1 MKNILEVYMNKH
13 VFFKSSILAL
23 AAGVT
28 LLATP
33 ALADQVDVQ
42 VLGVNDFH
50 GALDTSGTA
59 NMPEGAVK
67 NTGGAAQLD
76 AGMDQAQ
83 AQFQSEH
90 PQGDTTRVQAGD
102 MVGASPANS
111 GLLQDEPTVKVFN
124 HMDVDYGTVG
134 NHEFDEGLSEYNRIV
149 QGQAPE
155 PGKFD
160 AIVDQYST
168 DGQQEPAKQQILA
181 ANIIDQKTNQIPFG
195 WQPYAIKTI
204 QVGDKQVRMGY
215 IGIVTTEI
223 PNLVLRKNLEGYSF
237 LDEAETI
244 AKYARELNDQ
254 GVHAIGV
261 IAHVAADNDKGEL
274 EGDAVPII
282 NKLNQIYPE
291 NSVDIFFAGHSHKY
305 ANGVVGK
312 TRVVQAT
319 SQGKAFEDVRG
330 VLDTDTGDFIDIPTA
345 QIIPVLHDAAG
356 SPDIQA
362 IVDDANQRVK
372 AVTEA
377 KIATATTPQAI
388 TRTTNQDKE
397 TAVGDLVTQGQLAMA
412 RQSYPDIDFALTNN
426 GGVRSDLIVN
436 PDKSIT
442 WGAAQAVQPFGNVL
456 QVVELTGQQVYD
468 TLNQQYDEE
477 ERYFLQMAGLHYLY
491 TDNPDG
497 GKESPYKVVKAYK
510 DDGSEIDPNQTYKV
524 VINDFLFGGG
534 DGFSALRD
542 VRRLGALDP
551 DTETFINYLKKQE
564 ADEKTIDQPTLN
576 HKTYVTV
583 QRATSYED
591 RPDGRHRLTK
601 EIYLDRQGQEAS
613 QSLIKDELVQDKS
626 SQDQSASPK
635 AGSQA
640 PHMISLQYPALA
652 SQKAGQTQKT
662 AQANANS
669 KENLPETGSDLTKE
683 RTLSLIGL
691 LVSLTAGVFLRKNR
705 KED

>member
-1 MKNILEVYMNKH
+1 MDKRVLL
-13 VFFKSSILAL
+13 KSSILAF
-23 AAGVT
+23 AAGLT

-33 ALADQVDVQ
+33 VLADQVDVQ
-42 VLGVNDFH
+42 VMGVNDFH

-59 NMPEGAVK
+59 NMPEGPVA

-83 AQFQSEH
+83 AQFQAEH
-90 PQGDTTRVQAGD
+90 PDGNTTRVQAGD

-124 HMDVDYGTVG
+124 HMNVEYGTVG
-134 NHEFDEGLSEYNRIV
+134 NHEFDEGLPEYNRIV
-149 QGQAPE
+149 QGQPPQA
-155 PGKFD
+155 GQFNQ
-160 AIVDQYST
+160 IVDQYST

-204 QVGDKQVRMGY
+204 PVGDKEVKMGY

-223 PNLVLRKNLEGYSF
+223 PNLVLRKNLEGYTF

-244 AKYARELNDQ
+244 AKYAKELNDQ

-274 EGDAVPII
+274 EGDAIPII
-282 NKLNQIYPE
+282 NKLNQIYPD

-330 VLDTDTGDFIDIPTA
+330 VLDTDTGDFVDIPTA
-345 QIIPVLHDAAG
+345 QIIPVMHDATG

-362 IVDDANQRVK
+362 IVDDANQRVQ
-372 AVTEA
+372 AVTQA

-412 RQSYPDIDFALTNN
+412 RESYPDVDFALTNN

-456 QVVELTGQQVYD
+456 QIVQLIGQQIYD
-468 TLNQQYDEE
+468 ALNQQYDES

-491 TDNPDG
+491 TDNPTG
-497 GKESPYKVVKAYK
+497 GQDTPYKVVKAFK
-510 DDGSEIDPNQTYKV
+510 DDGSEIDPSAKYKV
-524 VINDFLFGGG
+524 VINDFLYGGG
-534 DGFSALRD
+534 DGFSALRG
-542 VRRLGALDP
+542 VPLIGAVDP
-551 DTETFINYLKKQE
+551 DTETFVNYLKKQE
-564 ADEKTIDQPTLN
+564 AAGKTIDQPTLN

-583 QRATSYED
+583 QTSSSYLD
-591 RPDGRHRLTK
+591 RPDGRHLVTI
-601 EIYLDRQGQEAS
+601 ETYLDRQGQEVGQSIVSDQLIQEEEAPAAS
-613 QSLIKDELVQDKS
+613 K
-626 SQDQSASPK
+626 
-635 AGSQA
+635 SQA
-640 PHMISLQYPALA
+640 KGLA
-652 SQKAGQTQKT
+652 SANLTVTPQTQKSGNT
-662 AQANANS
+662 TPASQADQAKTTEAQA
-669 KENLPETGSDLTKE
+669 LPQTGSDEKVASSLSIFGLILVSFAGLLAKRSKE
-683 RTLSLIGL
+683 R
-691 LVSLTAGVFLRKNR
+691 
-705 KED
+705 D

>member
-1 MKNILEVYMNKH
+1 MDKRVLL
-13 VFFKSSILAL
+13 KSSILAF
-23 AAGVT
+23 AAGLT

-33 ALADQVDVQ
+33 VLADQVDVQ
-42 VLGVNDFH
+42 VMGVNDFH

-59 NMPEGAVK
+59 NMPEGPVA

-83 AQFQSEH
+83 AQFQAEH
-90 PQGDTTRVQAGD
+90 PDGNTTRVQAGD

-124 HMDVDYGTVG
+124 HMNVEYGTVG
-134 NHEFDEGLSEYNRIV
+134 NHEFDEGLPEYNRIV
-149 QGQAPE
+149 QGQPPQ
-155 PGKFD
+155 PGQFNQ
-160 AIVDQYST
+160 IVDQYST

-204 QVGDKQVRMGY
+204 PVGDKEVKMGY

-223 PNLVLRKNLEGYSF
+223 PNLVLRKNLEGYTF

-244 AKYARELNDQ
+244 AKYAKELNDQ

-274 EGDAVPII
+274 EGDAIPII
-282 NKLNQIYPE
+282 NKLNQIYPD

-330 VLDTDTGDFIDIPTA
+330 VLDTDTGDFVDIPTA
-345 QIIPVLHDAAG
+345 QIIPVMHDATG

-362 IVDDANQRVK
+362 IVDDANQRVQ
-372 AVTEA
+372 AVTQA

-412 RQSYPDIDFALTNN
+412 RESYPDVDFALTNN

-456 QVVELTGQQVYD
+456 QIVQLTGQQIYD
-468 TLNQQYDEE
+468 ALNQQYDES

-491 TDNPDG
+491 TDNPTG
-497 GKESPYKVVKAYK
+497 GQDTLYKVVKAFK
-510 DDGSEIDPNQTYKV
+510 DDGSEIDPSAKYKV
-524 VINDFLFGGG
+524 VINDFLYGGG
-534 DGFSALRD
+534 DGFSALRG
-542 VRRLGALDP
+542 VPLIGAVDP
-551 DTETFINYLKKQE
+551 DTETFVNYLKKQE
-564 ADEKTIDQPTLN
+564 AAGKTIDQPTLN

-583 QRATSYED
+583 QTSSSYLD
-591 RPDGRHRLTK
+591 RPDGRHLITI
-601 EIYLDRQGQEAS
+601 ETYLDRQGQEVGQSIVSDQLIQEEEAPAAS
-613 QSLIKDELVQDKS
+613 K
-626 SQDQSASPK
+626 
-635 AGSQA
+635 SQA
-640 PHMISLQYPALA
+640 KGLA
-652 SQKAGQTQKT
+652 SANLTVTPQTQKSGNT
-662 AQANANS
+662 TPASQADQAKTTEAQA
-669 KENLPETGSDLTKE
+669 LPQTGSDEKVASSLSIFGLILVSFAGLLAKRSKE
-683 RTLSLIGL
+683 R
-691 LVSLTAGVFLRKNR
+691 
-705 KED
+705 D